1 MTWWQRWSFNPE
13 FPVLQ
18 APPTPCSSMHDPTNP
33 GDPSRSLGSKGDETI
48 PRYDPLPQ
56 ACHRATSL
64 TLWSCA
70 PLVLQP
76 SGSACRDS
84 CGKGHASCGSRQV
97 RPPANQ
103 RKLQRNEATPPAPVY
118 VMLRQPSRDTVEVEV
133 NEWQPGSTWGI
144 PSLKVLSWG
153 GRTIISSAGSWEG

>member
-1 MTWWQRWSFNPE
+1 MTWWQRSSFLPE

-33 GDPSRSLGSKGDETI
+33 GDPSRSLGSKGDDTI
-48 PRYDPLPQ
+48 PRYDPFPQ

-70 PLVLQP
+70 PPVLQP
-76 SGSACRDS
+76 SGLACRDS

-97 RPPANQ
+97 RPPATQ
-103 RKLQRNEATPPAPVY
+103 RKLQRNKAPSPAPVY
-118 VMLRQPSRDTVEVEV
+118 ATLCQPSWDTVEVEV
-133 NEWQPGSTWGI
+133 NEWQPGS
-144 PSLKVLSWG
+144 
-153 GRTIISSAGSWEG
+153 A